1 MWEIPLVIT
10 NRLVTSWL
18 QLGCKPHATPSA
30 SRVGN
35 PVSNHEYGKN
45 FLVMSRAQATW
56 HVPSARRVGDPVSNH
71 KQPSNFLVT
80 ARAQGTYSSHVCLM
94 CVAPTAAEQRT
105 KFGERAFS
113 HASAGSATWNA
124 LLDHIRTVVKFRKLL
139 ILHCFVK
146 LLILVDFCV
155 FSCFSIWLTFVMHLW
170 SRSS

>member
-18 QLGCKPHATPSA
+18 QLRRKPHAIPSA

-45 FLVMSRAQATW
+45 FLVMSRAQATC
-56 HVPSARRVGDPVSNH
+56 HIPSARRVGDPVSNH
-71 KQPSNFLVT
+71 KQLSNFLVT
-80 ARAQGTYSSHVCLM
+80 ASVQGTYSSHVCLM
-94 CVAPTAAEQRT
+94 CIAPTAAEQRT

-113 HASAGSATWNA
+113 HASAGPATLCSTTSAP
-124 LLDHIRTVVKFRKLL
+124 LLNNPVKFRKLL

-146 LLILVDFCV
+146 LLILVDFRV
-155 FSCFSIWLTFVMHLW
+155 FSVF
-170 SRSS
+170 